1 MSAWQS
7 DFIHANGLRIHY
19 TRTGGAKPPLVLVH
33 GITDDGLCW
42 TSVARAF
49 AADYDVIM
57 VDARGHGLS
66 DAPERGY
73 APLEQSAD
81 LAGVIMGLNLSRP
94 MVLGHSMGA
103 MTTLTL
109 AGRYPDLPQAIVLED
124 PPPWWAV
131 DFDPPFTEEW
141 IAGMRAWISALQG
154 QSREALIA
162 AQQAAAPV
170 WPEVDVAPWADS
182 KLRFSLK
189 FFDYLGPLDIDWRGL
204 IESIRCPALL
214 VTGDPERGA
223 LVTPEAAR
231 GLQAWLPQ
239 LRTLHI
245 PEAGHSIHRDQSAAF
260 MEGVRPFLLNISR
273 VGDQGDRHG
282 E

>member
-7 DFIHANGLRIHY
+7 EFVDANGIRLHY
-19 TRTGGAKPPLVLVH
+19 TRTGGAKPPLVLAH

-42 TSVARAF
+42 TSVAQAF

-73 APLEQSAD
+73 DPLEQAAD
-81 LAGVIMGLNLSRP
+81 LAGVMTGLKLSHP
-94 MVLGHSMGA
+94 IVLGHSMGA

-109 AGRYPDLPQAIVLED
+109 AGRYPDLPVAIVLED
-124 PPPWWAV
+124 PPAWWSA
-131 DFDPPFTEEW
+131 DHEPPFTAEW
-141 IAGMRAWISALQG
+141 IAGMRAWIGDLQR
-154 QSREALIA
+154 QPRETIIA
-162 AQQAAAPV
+162 AQRAAAPD

-189 FFDYLGPLDIDWRGL
+189 FFDHLGPLDIDWRGL
-204 IESIRCPALL
+204 IDGIRCPALL
-214 VTGDPERGA
+214 ITGDPERGA
-223 LVTPEAAR
+223 LVTPEEAH

-239 LRTLHI
+239 LRTVQI
-245 PEAGHSIHRDQSAAF
+245 PGAGHSIHRDQSAAF
-260 MEGVRPFLLNISR
+260 QHAVRHFVLQAAAF
-273 VGDQGDRHG
+273 G
-282 E
+282 